1 MKRKRWFVSLLCV
14 LSLMVAFESEAQ
26 QSEAQQIG
34 EFLSGSLGAFIG
46 LGWGYSIG

>member
-26 QSEAQQIG
+26 QIG
-34 EFLSGSLGAFIG
+34 EFLSGSLVATLA
-46 LGWGYSIG
+46 LGR